1 MHDPIGAFTR
11 IRELY
16 LSYLDTAF
24 RIEDQGV
31 AEERQKLLRSAGSL
45 CTEPLLEP
53 QPEWGKDE
61 RGFQDLLN
69 EQGDQAVLAPL
80 SPQSREL
87 FLKLIGC
94 GLIGRDQKGSLFRPY
109 RHQLQMLARGVR
121 DGQAGIVTSG
131 TGSGKTESFLL
142 PVLATILDEAKRER
156 GGWSPPAPGYL
167 EHRWWCDP
175 QGKPYAVRDR
185 EGVYDLREGIKVR
198 GLEWDGFH
206 KRHQR
211 AGETRPAAIRAL
223 VLYPMNA
230 LVEDQM
236 ARLRAAIDSQD
247 ARALLT
253 QELQGNRIFF
263 GRYTGQTPGG
273 PCYWRQHERSLAGLA
288 TGSGTSQLK
297 DLIPG
302 CGSTQ
307 TLTQWKQQVKSSRQR
322 RVEEMLIAYA
332 RMEDLQRAVRSQLEL
347 NPDQQAGWAQTD
359 EQRETA
365 FAFPSTDGAEMLSR
379 WDMQETP
386 PDILITNISMLN
398 AMLSRS
404 SEQRMLEQTRDW
416 LASDSRNRFTLVID
430 ELHLQRGS
438 EGTEFMY
445 LLRLLLV
452 RLGLDQ
458 PERHKQLRL
467 LASSASLPSKGDGAE
482 QSLDYLRDA
491 FADFGLPLGSQRE
504 HWEEAIVSGDVV
516 SPPEAKGRWGLP
528 TDPEQVLLGCRRFW
542 QATGIGGSDAE
553 DNSDALL
560 PLDALDGATPE
571 RTALLDAL
579 QVPQADDPASRWLT
593 FAEAAGHALVQA
605 CRDPEAPDHTRATPI
620 GLIAARIWPGH
631 GWAERDVE
639 QVLRLLCAAVGCTG
653 EGASGTGA
661 ALPRFR
667 LHTFFKSPEGLYA
680 SVVPPG
686 QRHGGDAVR

>member
-31 AEERQKLLRSAGSL
+31 AEERQKLLRSAGAL

-53 QPEWGKDE
+53 QPEWAKDQ
-61 RGFQDLLN
+61 RDFHDLLN
-69 EQGDQAVLAPL
+69 ETGDQAVLAPL
-80 SPQSREL
+80 AAQTRQL
-87 FLKLIGC
+87 FLELIGC
-94 GLIGRDQKGSLFRPY
+94 GLIGRDQKGELFRPY
-109 RHQLQMLARGVR
+109 RHQLQMLAKGVR

-156 GGWSPPAPGYL
+156 GGWSRPAPGYL
-167 EHRWWCDP
+167 KHRWWCDP
-175 QGKPYAVRDR
+175 QGKAFAERDR
-185 EGVYDLREGIKVR
+185 ESVYGLRESIKSR

-247 ARALLT
+247 ARKLLEE
-253 QELQGNRIFF
+253 ELNGNRIFF

-273 PCYWRQHERSLAGLA
+273 PCYWRKHERVLAGLA

-297 DLIPG
+297 DQIPG
-302 CGSTQ
+302 CTSTQ

-332 RMEDLQRAVRSQLEL
+332 QMEDLQRAVRSQLKL
-347 NPDQQAGWAQTD
+347 DPDQQAGWTQSDA
-359 EQRETA
+359 QRETA

-452 RLGLDQ
+452 RLGLDM
-458 PERHKQLRL
+458 PERHHQLRL
-467 LASSASLPSKGDGAE
+467 LASSASLPSEGDGAE

-491 FADFGLPLGSQRE
+491 FADFGLPLGAERE
-504 HWEEAIVSGDVV
+504 QWKEAIVPGEVV
-516 SPPEAKGRWGLP
+516 PPPGVKGGWSLP
-528 TDPEQVLLGCRRFW
+528 KDPERVLVACRRFW
-542 QATGIGGSDAE
+542 QANGIGDNSNGE
-553 DNSDALL
+553 DNSD
-560 PLDALDGATPE
+560 
-571 RTALLDAL
+571 
-579 QVPQADDPASRWLT
+579 
-593 FAEAAGHALVQA
+593 
-605 CRDPEAPDHTRATPI
+605 
-620 GLIAARIWPGH
+620 
-631 GWAERDVE
+631 
-639 QVLRLLCAAVGCTG
+639 
-653 EGASGTGA
+653 
-661 ALPRFR
+661 
-667 LHTFFKSPEGLYA
+667 
-680 SVVPPG
+680 
-686 QRHGGDAVR
+686 